1 MDRVD
6 LMSKEKNIISEAA
19 IYAGKI
25 LKGNYFQQFDFHNYQ
40 HTYNVFSYSI
50 GIGSHCGL
58 NFRELEPVIIAAWFH
73 DLGYS
78 KIYKGHENQSIKMA
92 LKFLSKHKYD
102 LAKSRKVISCIKA
115 TQMPQ
120 SPKDLLGMIIC
131 DADMYHL
138 STLKFFEMSTLL
150 RKEWQKLLGKE
161 YLDNQW
167 KEFNLKFLQRHQYF
181 TTYGLSVLNEGKIK
195 NIKILENN
203 SE

>member
-1 MDRVD
+1 MT
-6 LMSKEKNIISEAA
+6 KEKNIISEAA

-25 LKGNYFQQFDFHNYQ
+25 LKSKYFQKFDFHNYQ
-40 HTYNVFSYSI
+40 HTYNVISYSI
-50 GIGSHCGL
+50 EIGSHCGL
-58 NFRELEPVIIAAWFH
+58 NFRELEPVIIAPWFH

-92 LKFLSKHKYD
+92 LEFLSKHKYD
-102 LAKSRKVISCIKA
+102 PAKSRKVINCIKV

-138 STLKFFEMSTLL
+138 STLHFFEMSTLL

-161 YLDNQW
+161 YLDNEW
-167 KEFNLKFLQRHQYF
+167 KEFNLKFLQGHQYF